1 MVIVG
6 TSPKDRVGPDPF
18 HGRKSHDSMGLS
30 SSFGPLEVEIF
41 GPTQSELRICLTGP
55 GFKMP
60 FPMLG
65 TGGEEGRM
73 GGWLVERRGQSTLN

>member
-1 MVIVG
+1 MAEKAMIPWAYLKTG
-6 TSPKDRVGPDPF
+6 GDPEPCT
-18 HGRKSHDSMGLS
+18 GVPS

-41 GPTQSELRICLTGP
+41 GPNNLRTGNLSGP

>member
-18 HGRKSHDSMGLS
+18 HGRKSHDSMGLFFTGGDPEPSTGGPS

-41 GPTQSELRICLTGP
+41 GPTI
-55 GFKMP
+55 
-60 FPMLG
+60 
-65 TGGEEGRM
+65 
-73 GGWLVERRGQSTLN
+73 